1 MAFST
6 VSTTTRLLLV
16 TPPALES
23 PTLVAAAID
32 QSPALAAATIESP
45 AHVVAMLILWIS
57 NCRLVLINMLK
68 SY

>member
-1 MAFST
+1 MAFPT
-6 VSTTTRLLLV
+6 DSTTTRLLLV

-45 AHVVAMLILWIS
+45 AHVVAMLIL
-57 NCRLVLINMLK
+57 
-68 SY
+68 